1 MPGCCRMMYLQW
13 RILLPNSIYEA
24 KYHYT
29 QMSARPPKYKVVPV
43 LLMVDLA
50 AMAFVGYPRYAA
62 GQMSALQYFGIIAAT
77 VAVIVLLFFSLRARY
92 RRGK

>member
-1 MPGCCRMMYLQW
+1 
-13 RILLPNSIYEA
+13 
-24 KYHYT
+24 
-29 QMSARPPKYKVVPV
+29 MSARPPKYKVVPV
-43 LLMVDLA
+43 LLMVYLA
-50 AMAFVGYPRYAA
+50 AMSFVGYPRYAA

>member
-1 MPGCCRMMYLQW
+1 
-13 RILLPNSIYEA
+13 
-24 KYHYT
+24 
-29 QMSARPPKYKVVPV
+29 MSARPPKYKVVPV
-43 LLMVDLA
+43 LLMVYLA

-62 GQMSALQYFGIIAAT
+62 GQTSALQYFGIIAAT

>member
-1 MPGCCRMMYLQW
+1 MMYLQW

-24 KYHYT
+24 KYHT

-43 LLMVDLA
+43 LLMVYLS
-50 AMAFVGYPRYAA
+50 AMAFVGYSRYAA

-77 VAVIVLLFFSLRARY
+77 VAVIILLFFSLRARY
-92 RRGK
+92 RRDK

>member
-1 MPGCCRMMYLQW
+1 MMYLQW

-24 KYHYT
+24 KYHT

-43 LLMVDLA
+43 LLMVYLA

-77 VAVIVLLFFSLRARY
+77 VAVIILLFFSLRARY
-92 RRGK
+92 RRDK

>member
-1 MPGCCRMMYLQW
+1 
-13 RILLPNSIYEA
+13 
-24 KYHYT
+24 
-29 QMSARPPKYKVVPV
+29 MSARPPKYKVVPV
-43 LLMVDLA
+43 LLMVYLA

-62 GQMSALQYFGIIAAT
+62 GQVSVVQYFGIIAAT

>member
-1 MPGCCRMMYLQW
+1 MMYLQW

-24 KYHYT
+24 KYHI

-43 LLMVDLA
+43 LLMVYLA
-50 AMAFVGYPRYAA
+50 AMAFVGYSRYAA

>member
-1 MPGCCRMMYLQW
+1 MMYLQW

-24 KYHYT
+24 KYHT

-43 LLMVDLA
+43 LLMVYLA
-50 AMAFVGYPRYAA
+50 AMAFVGYSRYAA

-77 VAVIVLLFFSLRARY
+77 VAVIILLFFSLRARY
-92 RRGK
+92 RRDK